1 MTPVLAALADVTLLS
16 PWWLLAALAVPAAIL
31 LRRRGATLA
40 LRFAPATFLFAP
52 APGLSD
58 APLRAS
64 LRVRL
69 AALPGVLHS
78 LAVLAVVIAL
88 ARPVVRTPLPLRAEG
103 IDIVLCLDV
112 SSSMT
117 ARDLD
122 ARRTRLDVARE
133 AALAFVAGR
142 AEDRIGLVTFARY
155 PDLRCPPTRDHEA
168 LSKMIAAMTAVKPD
182 GPEDATGIGAAV
194 ARAAQTAKAGDA
206 KSKVVVL
213 LTDGEETVAMPQA
226 KGEIAPAHAAQ
237 LAAESGVRVHVIAAG
252 AGKADTKPVERLAER
267 TGGAF
272 FAADDARSVAA
283 VWADIDRLERA
294 ALEETRY
301 VTEERFSGFVAAA
314 FLLVVAASALRATF
328 LRGTP

>member
-1 MTPVLAALADVTLLS
+1 MTDITFLS
-16 PWWLLAALAVPAAIL
+16 PWWLLAALAVPAALI
-31 LRRRGATLA
+31 LRRRPGRVA

-58 APLRAS
+58 DPLRPS
-64 LRVRL
+64 LRARL
-69 AALPGVLHS
+69 ASVPTVLHA
-78 LAVLAVVIAL
+78 LALLAVVAAL
-88 ARPVVRTPLPLRAEG
+88 ARPVVRTPLPLRADG

-122 ARRTRLDVARE
+122 PRRTRLDVARE
-133 AALAFVAGR
+133 AALAFVRGR

-155 PDLRCPPTRDHEA
+155 PDLRCPLTRDHDA
-168 LSKMIAAMTAVKPD
+168 LAKMIAAMTAVKPD

-194 ARAAQTAKAGDA
+194 ARAAQTAKSGDA

-213 LTDGEETVAMPQA
+213 LTDGEETVAVPQS

-237 LAAESGVRVHVIAAG
+237 LAAEMGVRVHVIAAG
-252 AGKADTKPVERLAER
+252 AGSADTKPVERLAER

-283 VWADIDRLERA
+283 VWTDIDRLERA
-294 ALEETRY
+294 ALEEARF
-301 VTEERFSGFVAAA
+301 VTKERFLGFVGAA
-314 FLLVVAASALRATF
+314 FLLVLASFALRATV
-328 LRGTP
+328 LRVTP